1 MNNKTIFDIEM
12 FEEEKLNIINT
23 ISEGYHNLLYFYE
36 QMEIV
41 SDDQNI
47 IKIVKSDYTEACND
61 SENEFVHE
69 MKIIYNESDLG
80 VLKVKIVSEVCNTD
94 NFNDFAL
101 KSSGIRK
108 QSNHNL
114 LPPGLLL
121 IKNNELI
128 WSNAIADEIIFMT
141 DLDQS
146 QLFIDNSSLMKKDC
160 VFVNKIKLLNFE
172 LLVINIPIITKN
184 EFIGYFVILADNTF
198 NNKRLKELNNKTAVI
213 KEIHH
218 RVKNNLQTISS
229 LLSMQMRRI
238 NNKIVEKAF
247 TESINRI
254 NSIALVHEELSKV
267 GIEKVDIKTT
277 IASILETLLRTMAP
291 PDKDIK
297 GKIEGSSI
305 YMDSNIASSLSL
317 CVSELIQNSLEHAF
331 KFRNKGTIR
340 INIKE
345 SDAMVTIS
353 IEDDGIGF
361 PNKKNKSSLGLDIV
375 EMITNETL
383 KGTFSINGHINGTQI
398 IIKFPFK

>member
-1 MNNKTIFDIEM
+1 MNNTIFDNEL
-12 FEEEKLNIINT
+12 FEEEKSNIINT
-23 ISEGYHNLLYFYE
+23 ISEGWHNLLSFYE
-36 QMEIV
+36 QLDII
-41 SDDQNI
+41 SDGQTKR
-47 IKIVKSDYTEACND
+47 KIVKSDYIQTDTN
-61 SENEFVHE
+61 SENEIEHS
-69 MKIIYNESDLG
+69 MKIIYNERDIGALI
-80 VLKVKIVSEVCNTD
+80 VKIVNEQFNLD
-94 NFNDFAL
+94 NFNNFAL
-101 KSSGIRK
+101 KSSQIRK

-121 IKNNELI
+121 IKNNELL
-128 WSNAIADEIIFMT
+128 WSNAVADEIIFMT
-141 DLDQS
+141 ELNQG
-146 QLFIDNSSLMKKDC
+146 QIFINNNSLPEKDY
-160 VFVNKIKLLNFE
+160 VFVNNIKFLHFE
-172 LLVINIPIITKN
+172 LLTINIPIITKT
-184 EFIGYFVILADNTF
+184 EFIGYFVILSDSTL

-277 IASILETLLRTMAP
+277 IASILETLLRTMSP

-317 CVSELIQNSLEHAF
+317 CISELIQNSLEHAF
-331 KFRNKGTIR
+331 KFRNKGMIS

-345 SDAMVTIS
+345 TDEMVTIT

-361 PNKKNKSSLGLDIV
+361 PNKKNKNSLGLDIV
-375 EMITNETL
+375 EMITSETL
-383 KGTFSINGHINGTQI
+383 KGSFSINGHISGTQI
-398 IIKFPFK
+398 IIEFPFK